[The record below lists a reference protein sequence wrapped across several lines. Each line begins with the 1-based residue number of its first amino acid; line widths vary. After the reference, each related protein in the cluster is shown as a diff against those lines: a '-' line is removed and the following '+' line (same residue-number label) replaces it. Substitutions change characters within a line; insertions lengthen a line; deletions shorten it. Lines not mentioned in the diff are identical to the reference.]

1 MHLHGHLPQNL
12 HNSLLRDNNILWN
25 RSKPDRA
32 GSIAPCLTQPTTPQR
47 DFVPQKTRTSPES
60 HDDFVILWSKM
71 PLCSWI
77 QREVPSIDAGDV
89 SAVMAQSPEG
99 NDLCGVDVHI
109 LFLSRALGRP
119 GLTAGYSVKSR
130 VSAREMYPYP
140 AVMAQSPEGNDLCG
154 VDVHILFL
162 SRVHGPPWPHGT
174 FTSCSCILT
183 TVAKSARVT
192 TGSKI
197 SRGHAD
203 VFTGF
208 WQVAPTGRMAQRY
221 QA

>member
-32 GSIAPCLTQPTTPQR
+32 GSIAPCLTQTTTPQR
-47 DFVPQKTRTSPES
+47 DFAPQKTGTSPES
-60 HDDFVILWSKM
+60 HDDFMILWSRM
-71 PLCSWI
+71 PLCGWI

-109 LFLSRALGRP
+109 LFLSR
-119 GLTAGYSVKSR
+119 
-130 VSAREMYPYP
+130 
-140 AVMAQSPEGNDLCG
+140 
-154 VDVHILFL
+154 
-162 SRVHGPPWPHGT
+162 VHGHPWPHGT

-183 TVAKSARVT
+183 TVAQSAKVK